1 MPRLPSVRDHMDES
15 VHTLSPDTDIMAAI
29 DFLIAN
35 KVTGAPVVDSTASIV
50 GVLTEKDCLQV
61 LAMGSDGERSRGKV
75 SAFMSTDVTT
85 IPPDMNIYYAAGLF
99 LHHSFRRLPV
109 VEKGRLVG
117 AITRFDILRAVSQ
130 DHQLVLGD

>member
-1 MPRLPSVRDHMDES
+1 MPRLPSVREHMDQT

-35 KVTGAPVVDSTASIV
+35 KVTGAPVVDPSGAIV

-61 LAMGSDGERSRGKV
+61 LAMGSDGEPSRGKV
-75 SAFMSTDVTT
+75 ASFMSTNVTT

-109 VEKGRLVG
+109 VEKGRLIG